1 MMGQVNPAKLAETA
15 DAIRTFQDA
24 IVPAAQQQKGFKG
37 SLLFTNPHT
46 RKAISITLW
55 ETENDMMESETNEY
69 FQEQIAR
76 IGSLLAGPGI
86 VDHYQLTVQTA
97 F

>member
-1 MMGQVNPAKLAETA
+1 
-15 DAIRTFQDA
+15 
-24 IVPAAQQQKGFKG
+24 
-37 SLLFTNPHT
+37 
-46 RKAISITLW
+46 
-55 ETENDMMESETNEY
+55 MMESETNEY